1 MSTTFAFAD
10 PKPSPDNYN
19 TFSEADLEADTSVKA
34 TLAIQKIPPPR
45 VSPPVMSLDSV
56 LGADTVAQIQ
66 GSGGIALHVVG
77 DSGGVKT
84 PEHQFAVADAMAADL
99 EGKTYANGRQAF
111 FYHLGDVVYYCG
123 QEQYYYDQF
132 YDPYRDYDAPIFAI
146 PGNHDGCVFTGEKA
160 PSLDAFQKNFCAAQ
174 PAHNPDAQ
182 GVVRTT
188 MTQPGVYFTL
198 NAPFL
203 KIIGLYSNVG
213 EGATAGVISGT
224 QAGNGQLAFLQSQLK
239 AAATQRAQAGSP
251 PFALVIATHHPPFT
265 GSISHV
271 PSPEMLQQIDAA
283 CKAAGIWPDLHWSGH
298 SHLYERFTRTIG
310 GRDIP
315 YIVAGMGGYP
325 GLSGLKTDDQGQTV
339 AAGSKGDDGAGNPLV
354 VECYNNTTF
363 GYMRVQ
369 VTAASVVMEFM
380 GVDEVNKT
388 AQILDSFT
396 LDLKAHK
403 VSNDKAGA
411 SAVSRKMTTQSTGGQ
426 PKAIRKI
433 VKTTQKNSGGKKK

>member
-1 MSTTFAFAD
+1 MATTFTFGN
-10 PKPSPDNYN
+10 PQPSPDNYN
-19 TFSEADLEADTSVKA
+19 DFSQSDLTGDSGVTASSV
-34 TLAIQKIPPPR
+34 LQNIPPPR
-45 VSPPVMSLDSV
+45 VNPPVISLDSV

-66 GSGGIALHVVG
+66 KTGGIALHVVG
-77 DSGGVKT
+77 DTGGIKT
-84 PEHQFAVADAMAADL
+84 PEHQFAVADALATDL
-99 EGKTYANGRQAF
+99 EGATYATGRPAF
-111 FYHLGDVVYYCG
+111 LYHLGDVVYYCG

-146 PGNHDGCVFTGEKA
+146 PGNHDGCVFSGEKA

-174 PAHNPDAQ
+174 PTHNPDAQ
-182 GVVRTT
+182 GVARTT

-213 EGATAGVISGT
+213 EGATAGVISGS
-224 QAGNGQLAFLQSQLK
+224 QIGNGQLTFLQSQLK
-239 AAATQRAQAGSP
+239 AAAAARAQPGSA

-265 GSISHV
+265 GSISHA

-283 CKAAGIWPDLHWSGH
+283 CNAAGIWPDMHWSGH

-325 GLSGLKTDDQGQTV
+325 SLSGLKRGGQGQTV
-339 AAGSKGDDGAGNPLV
+339 PAGTKGDDGAGNALV
-354 VECYNNTTF
+354 VECYNNSTF
-363 GYMRVQ
+363 GYLRVQ
-369 VTAASVVMEFM
+369 VTAASVVTEFL
-380 GVDEVNKT
+380 GVDEVKRT

-403 VSNDKAGA
+403 VSNAKTGA
-411 SAVSRKMTTQSTGGQ
+411 SVASPKMTTQSTGGK
-426 PKAIRKI
+426 PKTMRKPA
-433 VKTTQKNSGGKKK
+433 KTTQKKSGGR

>member
-1 MSTTFAFAD
+1 LSA
-10 PKPSPDNYN
+10 
-19 TFSEADLEADTSVKA
+19 L
-34 TLAIQKIPPPR
+34 QKIPPPR
-45 VSPPVMSLDSV
+45 VNPPVMSLADV
-56 LGADTVAQIQ
+56 LGAAAVAQIQ
-66 GSGGIALHVVG
+66 NAGQIALHVTG
-77 DSGGVKT
+77 DTGGIKT
-84 PEHQFAVADAMAADL
+84 PEHQFAVADAMAVDL

-132 YDPYRDYDAPIFAI
+132 YDPYRDYNAPIFAI
-146 PGNHDGCVFTGEKA
+146 PGNHDGCVFSGEKA
-160 PSLDAFQKNFCAAQ
+160 ASLDAFRENFCAAQ

-182 GVVRTT
+182 GVVRST

-213 EGATAGVISGT
+213 EGPTQGVISGPVV
-224 QAGNGQLAFLQSQLK
+224 GNDQLAFLQTQLK
-239 AAATQRAQAGSP
+239 AAAAQRAQAGSA

-265 GSISHV
+265 GSISHA
-271 PSPEMLQQIDAA
+271 PSPAMLQQIDAA
-283 CKAAGIWPDLHWSGH
+283 CKAAGIWPDMHWSGH

-325 GLSGLKTDDQGQTV
+325 GLSGLKRGAQGQTV
-339 AAGSKGDDGAGNPLV
+339 PAGSKGDDGAGNPLV

-363 GYMRVQ
+363 GYLRVQ
-369 VTAASVVMEFM
+369 VTAANIVMEFM
-380 GVDEVNKT
+380 GVDEATQT

-403 VSNDKAGA
+403 VSNAKAGA
-411 SAVSRKMTTQSTGGQ
+411 SVAAPKMTTQTPGGK
-426 PKAIRKI
+426 PKTIRKTT
-433 VKTTQKNSGGKKK
+433 KTTQKNPGGKRP